1 MRRST
6 EGGTSSVL
14 EVVAPDDERIDDER
28 IDDEDTVLTR
38 RVLRSGRRRTALA
51 VVAVVAVVALFVAGW
66 SAARAFESPAQRA
79 ARATPPPAGVVTA
92 AVSDGSLERTLSAT
106 ATIGRV
112 APETVTV
119 AASLASAVVT
129 KQTVAVGGQLGA
141 GSVALEVNGRPL
153 LALPGAF
160 PYYRALTLGD
170 QGPDVRQLQAGLVAA
185 GIQVTEDGRFGATTA
200 RAVTA
205 LYTRAGY
212 SVPTTEVPTTEVP
225 SAPAADGTAAA
236 DGTVT
241 SSATSSDARSTG
253 SSASPAA
260 GSSTG
265 TSGAGTSGTGTSGAG
280 PTAAQVSVP
289 AAELV
294 VFSTLPADV
303 LTVPSVGTIL
313 TATSGIGVESG
324 AVVASAPVAASAAG
338 TLRVGMT
345 GTLTGP
351 DGTQA
356 DVAITSIDTAGEPTG
371 AAAGEAASGVSGSG
385 TPSTGSG
392 PASASSGSSGSQSAS
407 SGGVTIGGAEVSTD
421 PPASED
427 STVRLSA
434 AGGDG
439 FPAAWLHGSGVA
451 VITVSVAAQHSLIVP
466 SIAVVSGAKGAAHVL
481 KRGPDGSYVSVPVTE
496 IGTLE
501 GKSAV
506 RPTTAGALRAG
517 DAVKVG

>member
-38 RVLRSGRRRTALA
+38 RVLRTGRRRTALA

-79 ARATPPPAGVVTA
+79 ARATPPPAGVVTV

-160 PYYRALTLGD
+160 PYYRTLTLGD

-185 GIQVTEDGRFGATTA
+185 GMQVTEDGRFGATTA

-212 SVPTTEVPTTEVP
+212 SVPTTEVP

-241 SSATSSDARSTG
+241 SSAMSSDARSTG

-265 TSGAGTSGTGTSGAG
+265 TSGTGTSGAGTSGAG

-356 DVAITSIDTAGEPTG
+356 DVAITSIDAAGETTG

-385 TPSTGSG
+385 TPSAGSG
-392 PASASSGSSGSQSAS
+392 PASGSSGSSGSQSAS

-434 AGGDG
+434 AGGAD